1 VRRVVVSPG
10 DFILADEDGAIVIPQ
25 SVLDETLR
33 RAEVLTDQETKLRL
47 ELMNGLSLE
56 QAGQQNDLA
65 IRKFEGV

>member
-1 VRRVVVSPG
+1 MPPCAGSVVSPG

-33 RAEVLTDQETKLRL
+33 RAEVLTDQETKLRV

-56 QAGQQNDLA
+56 QAHA
-65 IRKFEGV
+65 KFGHV